1 MGHQPSLHSRP
12 TRDTA
17 IYQSDVTIDD
27 AEEEEEDSYQSA
39 STTLHKVT
47 VPLPKPTNLFS
58 KLTFAWARELRD
70 ENGKYFCTI
79 PRDLSSRRRSAK
91 KEEYS
96 TTNYWI
102 SGRSS
107 IPRSWQALVTHHGLQ
122 LCLLLFLCLS
132 TKTAIENQYFDL
144 VTNTGAQVR
153 GTISAAIYQKAF
165 RLGASGRQ
173 NVTTGEIIN
182 YMQIDAGRLEY
193 VAGTIHTVWDGLLQ
207 ILGYTSL
214 LLYFLGPAVFAGLA
228 AMLCIIPLNAY
239 FLNRLST
246 VREENLK
253 FTDRRV
259 KLTNEILQGIRAVKS
274 YNWEKPFQEKLQNIR
289 VKELELLKAAGAS
302 RAVLV
307 SVLFAAPS
315 FVAVF
320 SLAVFALM
328 GNALDPTKVF
338 TSLALFNQ
346 LRFPL
351 TFFPMLLNSLAEGK
365 VSLERITRYLQAQEV
380 KGYVEKTLS
389 EDDPVDTAVLVEK
402 ASFSWTAPQA
412 DNQTSESPSVGN
424 YRGQLTDIDLNVR
437 KGELIAIIGPTG
449 CGKSTLLQALLGEL
463 QRPSNTGRVVVQGRT
478 AFLPQTPWIPNDLL
492 RNIIL
497 FGQPYNALRY
507 QNALQVAG
515 LSRDLENMEGGD
527 LTEIGERGLTLS
539 GGQKQRLSLAR
550 SVYEDAD
557 VYLLDDP
564 LSALDSEVGKQVFRD
579 CICGALAGKTRLL
592 VTHQLNVLS
601 QVDRV
606 VLMENSRIVA
616 VGTLREL
623 VAQGY
628 DLNKYIRSSSPSSSE
643 KNRQEQVNVV
653 SSIEDGVIE
662 EKIVEEEV
670 MNQLPTNA
678 TFVASETAE
687 EVETEIL
694 VSTVPPTGALLD
706 CVGSDCLVEDNEIS
720 TRTLTSSER
729 SEVAD
734 DVPTTPTTTTT
745 PLFARSKP
753 IASPPSLRRVK
764 TIMSKEERAEGA
776 VGLSVYRDYLLEAR
790 RPGLLLL
797 MTLAFLVAN
806 ASTILQQ
813 YVVAAWTGDVFYR
826 KHSLLFYLKGVAGM
840 ASSVAG
846 FTFLRT
852 YLFTLI
858 GASASSSLH
867 AKMVSRLLSAPLH
880 YFESTPVGRIV
891 QRFSKDL
898 DQVDQQLPG
907 SMGQLFA
914 SSLQIV
920 ASMAAI
926 CLVTPSFSIVM
937 AVVSFIYLS
946 VTNYYRP
953 VAREMKRLESL
964 SRSPVYSHF
973 AESLQGLPVLRA
985 AQRLSLYARSNAA
998 KMDDN
1003 LAACFGLKAVD
1014 RWLCLRLEVLGNV
1027 VVLFAAV
1034 LAVLTGSRAGST
1046 GLSLTNAMTITT
1058 LLNWAVRNAAETESL
1073 MNSVER
1079 VYFVANDTPQEEEKE
1094 ERTPDQSVQN
1104 KHKDEELV
1112 KSGWP
1117 WKGELVFQDVVMR
1130 YREDFD
1136 PVLCGISLK
1145 VSPGE
1150 RLGIVGRTGSGK
1162 SSLFRALLRL
1172 SEVEDGAILVDG
1184 VDIKTVGMHTL
1195 RSSISI
1201 IPQDPVLFTGSVRT
1215 NLDPFGV
1222 YSEEVLWTALRKAHL
1237 ETFVRSLPDQLDF
1250 QVSEGGENF
1259 SQGQRQLLCLARALV
1274 RRSRILLL
1282 DEATS
1287 SVDFETDRVIQETI
1301 RSEFSD
1307 QGATV
1312 LTIAHRLRTIMDADK
1327 IVVMSNGQV
1336 REFAPPWKLLQNPDS
1351 LFSQLVSAEKREE
1364 SRHTTRNL

>member
-1 MGHQPSLHSRP
+1 
-12 TRDTA
+12 
-17 IYQSDVTIDD
+17 
-27 AEEEEEDSYQSA
+27 
-39 STTLHKVT
+39 
-47 VPLPKPTNLFS
+47 
-58 KLTFAWARELRD
+58 
-70 ENGKYFCTI
+70 
-79 PRDLSSRRRSAK
+79 
-91 KEEYS
+91 
-96 TTNYWI
+96 
-102 SGRSS
+102 
-107 IPRSWQALVTHHGLQ
+107 
-122 LCLLLFLCLS
+122 
-132 TKTAIENQYFDL
+132 
-144 VTNTGAQVR
+144 
-153 GTISAAIYQKAF
+153 
-165 RLGASGRQ
+165 
-173 NVTTGEIIN
+173 
-182 YMQIDAGRLEY
+182 
-193 VAGTIHTVWDGLLQ
+193 
-207 ILGYTSL
+207 
-214 LLYFLGPAVFAGLA
+214 
-228 AMLCIIPLNAY
+228 MLCIIPLNAY

-274 YNWEKPFQEKLQNIR
+274 YNWEKPFQEKLQNLR
-289 VKELELLKAAGAS
+289 VKELELLKSAGAS

-389 EDDPVDTAVLVEK
+389 EDDPLDTAVLVEK

-412 DNQTSESPSVGN
+412 DNQTSESLPSSSVGN
-424 YRGQLTDIDLNVR
+424 YRGQLTEIDLKVR
-437 KGELIAIIGPTG
+437 KGELVAVIGPTG

-463 QRPSNTGRVVVQGRT
+463 QRPSNAGRVVVQGRT
-478 AFLPQTPWIPNDLL
+478 SFLPQTPWIPNDLL

-497 FGQPYNALRY
+497 FGQQYNASRY

-550 SVYEDAD
+550 AVYEDAD

-643 KNRQEQVNVV
+643 QNQQEQENIVPA
-653 SSIEDGVIE
+653 IEDDVIG
-662 EKIVEEEV
+662 EKIFEEV
-670 MNQLPTNA
+670 MSQLPSNA

-706 CVGSDCLVEDNEIS
+706 CVGSDCLVEDNDLS
-720 TRTLTSSER
+720 TGTLTSSER
-729 SEVAD
+729 SDVAD
-734 DVPTTPTTTTT
+734 AVPTTPTTATATAPLLTRST
-745 PLFARSKP
+745 PVV
-753 IASPPSLRRVK
+753 PPSLRRVK

-826 KHSLLFYLKGVAGM
+826 KHSLPFYLKGVAGM

-880 YFESTPVGRIV
+880 YFG
-891 QRFSKDL
+891 
-898 DQVDQQLPG
+898 
-907 SMGQLFA
+907 
-914 SSLQIV
+914 
-920 ASMAAI
+920 
-926 CLVTPSFSIVM
+926 
-937 AVVSFIYLS
+937 
-946 VTNYYRP
+946 
-953 VAREMKRLESL
+953 KR
-964 SRSPVYSHF
+964 
-973 AESLQGLPVLRA
+973 
-985 AQRLSLYARSNAA
+985 
-998 KMDDN
+998 
-1003 LAACFGLKAVD
+1003 
-1014 RWLCLRLEVLGNV
+1014 
-1027 VVLFAAV
+1027 
-1034 LAVLTGSRAGST
+1034 
-1046 GLSLTNAMTITT
+1046 
-1058 LLNWAVRNAAETESL
+1058 
-1073 MNSVER
+1073 
-1079 VYFVANDTPQEEEKE
+1079 
-1094 ERTPDQSVQN
+1094 
-1104 KHKDEELV
+1104 
-1112 KSGWP
+1112 
-1117 WKGELVFQDVVMR
+1117 
-1130 YREDFD
+1130 
-1136 PVLCGISLK
+1136 
-1145 VSPGE
+1145 
-1150 RLGIVGRTGSGK
+1150 
-1162 SSLFRALLRL
+1162 
-1172 SEVEDGAILVDG
+1172 
-1184 VDIKTVGMHTL
+1184 
-1195 RSSISI
+1195 
-1201 IPQDPVLFTGSVRT
+1201 
-1215 NLDPFGV
+1215 
-1222 YSEEVLWTALRKAHL
+1222 
-1237 ETFVRSLPDQLDF
+1237 
-1250 QVSEGGENF
+1250 
-1259 SQGQRQLLCLARALV
+1259 
-1274 RRSRILLL
+1274 
-1282 DEATS
+1282 
-1287 SVDFETDRVIQETI
+1287 
-1301 RSEFSD
+1301 
-1307 QGATV
+1307 
-1312 LTIAHRLRTIMDADK
+1312 
-1327 IVVMSNGQV
+1327 
-1336 REFAPPWKLLQNPDS
+1336 
-1351 LFSQLVSAEKREE
+1351 
-1364 SRHTTRNL
+1364 